1 MTATRPDLEWRGP
14 TLTVDGVDFLVALFR
29 ADLTTAERFVVWK
42 SRPLLE
48 ASLELIDDLHATR
61 IVELG
66 IAQGGSAALFA
77 LYAEP
82 EHLVAVDLS
91 PDRIGPLDDLV
102 AQRDLGRSVH
112 VTYGVD
118 QADRTSLGPCL
129 APFGDDPIDL
139 VLDDASHRFDETLAS
154 FDQLF
159 PRLRPGGVYAVEDWD
174 WAHLPGA
181 AELAASSDSSGW
193 WPGGTAL
200 TRLAFL
206 ATMATA
212 APEVV
217 RSVRVDRHLLRIE
230 RGDGVLDA
238 ATFSLAAHIAP
249 AGLALLAP
257 PG

>member
-1 MTATRPDLEWRGP
+1 MLAPRPDLAWDGP
-14 TLTVDGVDFLVALFR
+14 HLNVDGVDFLVALFR

-42 SRPLLE
+42 SQPLLE
-48 ASLELIDDLHATR
+48 ASLELIDGLQATR

-77 LYAEP
+77 LYAQP

-91 PDRIGPLDDLV
+91 PDPIFPLQDLIDRRGLGP
-102 AQRDLGRSVH
+102 SVH

-118 QADRTSLGPCL
+118 QADRSSLGPCL
-129 APFGDDPIDL
+129 APFGDEPIDL

-154 FDQLF
+154 FNHLF
-159 PRLRPGGVYAVEDWD
+159 PLLRPGGVYAVEDWD

-181 AELAASSDSSGW
+181 AELAASTDSSAW

-212 APEVV
+212 APDVV
-217 RSVRVDRHLLRIE
+217 ASVTVDRHLLRIA
-230 RGDGVLDA
+230 RGPGELDP
-238 ATFSLAAHIAP
+238 ATFDLLDLVAP
-249 AGLALLAP
+249 AGEALLAP
-257 PG
+257 LR